1 MNNCVFCKIV
11 EGSLP
16 SYKIY
21 EDDKVL
27 AFLDIAPVNPG
38 HILVIP
44 KKHFINMEDIPDDLL
59 GDVIKVVKKIG
70 LALKQGMGYMGYNIQ
85 ENNDPISG
93 QIVPHIHFHIIPRE
107 EKDALALWPQK
118 EYEEGIA
125 QEVQE
130 KIKKFL

>member
-1 MNNCVFCKIV
+1 MDSCIFCKIV
-11 EGSLP
+11 AGILP

-44 KKHFINMEDIPDDLL
+44 KKHFVNMEEIPEQLL
-59 GDVIKVVKKIG
+59 IDVIKIVKKMG
-70 LALKQGMGYMGYNIQ
+70 LALKMGMGYEGYNIV
-85 ENNDPISG
+85 ESNDPVAG
-93 QIVPHIHFHIIPRE
+93 QEVPHIHFHLTPRVS
-107 EKDALALWPQK
+107 KDEFSWPHKKYGEGEAQK
-118 EYEEGIA
+118 
-125 QEVQE
+125 VQE